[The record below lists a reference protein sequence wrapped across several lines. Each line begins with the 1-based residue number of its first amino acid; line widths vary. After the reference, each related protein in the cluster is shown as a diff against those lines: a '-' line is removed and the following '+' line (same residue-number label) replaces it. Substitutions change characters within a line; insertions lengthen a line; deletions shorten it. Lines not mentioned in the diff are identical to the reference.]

1 MKRPR
6 RLYREATVD
15 RLAVDRWQIRLDQK
29 PAKTPAGNPLCL
41 PNAKFAEA
49 VAEEWRSQSEELR
62 PETMRLTRLANTAID
77 RIAPDRQNAVTEII
91 RFAGSDLLCYR
102 ASGPELLVARQSAI
116 WDPLLDWAGERYGI
130 TLRTVCSISPIQQS
144 AEDLATLQSFLL
156 RFDVFSLAG
165 IVSAANILGSA
176 VLALALQEK
185 QIDPAE
191 AFSAGELDGIYQAE
205 LWGADPE
212 YIARN
217 RRKVEDIE
225 LVSKFMLLAA
235 AV

>member
-6 RLYREATVD
+6 RVYREATVD
-15 RLAVDRWQIRLDQK
+15 RVAVDQWQIRLDQK

-41 PNAKFAEA
+41 PNAKLAEA

-91 RFAGSDLLCYR
+91 RFAGTDLLCYR

-116 WDPLLDWAGERYGI
+116 WDPVLDWAGKRYGI
-130 TLRTVCSISPIQQS
+130 TLRTVSGISPIQQS
-144 AEDLATLQSFLL
+144 AEDLERLESYLL

-185 QIDPAE
+185 RMDPEDVFA
-191 AFSAGELDGIYQAE
+191 AAELDGMYQAE
-205 LWGADPE
+205 LWGADAE
-212 YIARN
+212 YMARN
-217 RRKVEDIE
+217 RRKIEDIQFI
-225 LVSKFMLLAA
+225 SKFMLLAA